1 MPNVPT
7 HRRSSTL
14 GTPVASADTASPWV
28 GPQDRTRL
36 RDRKRAA
43 VILAAARAFRDRG
56 YHNTSLDEIAAGLG
70 ITKPTI
76 YALFDG
82 KEDLLFECFLAGVEQ
97 LRAAFREV
105 ETRGASGRDRLLS
118 VAHRYAVA
126 ITGEFGWVMVRAES
140 QDLSPAMS
148 ARIKR
153 LKSEIDQG
161 LRTLIRAGI
170 ADGSIAPCDPKMTAF
185 ALAGAMNW
193 IAFWHRADDLPES
206 ANLDPATLAARLLQ
220 VFESGLLPR

>member
-14 GTPVASADTASPWV
+14 GTPGAPADPASPWV

-76 YALFDG
+76 YALFEG

-105 ETRGASGRDRLLS
+105 ETRGASGRERLLS

-140 QDLSPAMS
+140 
-148 ARIKR
+148 
-153 LKSEIDQG
+153 
-161 LRTLIRAGI
+161 TLIRAGI

-220 VFESGLLPR
+220 VFESGLSPRGGPR

>member
-1 MPNVPT
+1 MPNAPARRRASGPGAPAPT
-7 HRRSSTL
+7 
-14 GTPVASADTASPWV
+14 ADGASPWV
-28 GPQDRTRL
+28 GPQDRSRL
-36 RDRKRAA
+36 RARKRAA
-43 VILAAARAFRDRG
+43 LILAAARAFRDHG

-76 YALFDG
+76 YALFAG
-82 KEDLLFECFLAGVEQ
+82 KEDLLFECFLVGVEQ

-105 ETRGASGRDRLLS
+105 ETPGATGRERLLS

-148 ARIKR
+148 VRIKR

-161 LRTLIRAGI
+161 LRRLIRAGI

-185 ALAGAMNW
+185 ALAGALNW
-193 IAFWHRADDLPES
+193 IAFWHRADDP
-206 ANLDPATLAARLLQ
+206 AGPATLDPATLAARLLQ